1 MSRRIFL
8 DQLQASHINKL
19 NVVVNTETRTFASQ
33 LSLPLD

>member
-1 MSRRIFL
+1 MSRGISL

-33 LSLPLD
+33 PSLPLD